1 MWNYSIMR
9 RSLKKKASHV
19 IFDLIKN
26 NVKKLEFIEKICVYC
41 DKGRTN
47 QKNVI
52 HKNFSPQN
60 SEKIQRIQIEDQIF
74 QNSDSQALE

>member
-1 MWNYSIMR
+1 M
-9 RSLKKKASHV
+9 
-19 IFDLIKN
+19 IK
-26 NVKKLEFIEKICVYC
+26 VE
-41 DKGRTN
+41 RTN

-52 HKNFSPQN
+52 HKIFSPQN